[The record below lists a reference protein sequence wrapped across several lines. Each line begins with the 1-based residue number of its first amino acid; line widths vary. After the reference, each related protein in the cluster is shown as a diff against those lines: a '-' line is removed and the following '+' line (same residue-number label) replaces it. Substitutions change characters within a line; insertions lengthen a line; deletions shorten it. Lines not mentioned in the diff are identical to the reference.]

1 MKSDKTFLMLF
12 VIFVLSLAIVHG
24 QSFDVSSASKEV
36 SICPRTTELF
46 VDSVKNLANDVQHF
60 TVNIAGS
67 AASFATS
74 VPAGFVLAPG
84 QSKAIYT
91 YVTPF
96 STTAPGSYDLKVK
109 ISTSEGVKEIV
120 HKVNVL
126 DCHTLEISGEDKKKA
141 CPGETFKFEAQ
152 ITNTGL
158 YQEIYEVS
166 VKGEI
171 AEYVT
176 LSENIVSVNS
186 SSSRTVYAY
195 VKLPADIKPG
205 EYEFTIEAKSKKA
218 LQSRTFK
225 VEVMPCYD
233 FELDVEKNSVS
244 FCEHSKQEIGLTIK
258 NKGTV
263 DNSFTIKIDGPLWA
277 SVENTKLN
285 VKAGSVAKTN
295 VVFVPDYG
303 VEGSFDIKLEVIP
316 EKGIYKAKDTIYA
329 TVEKCHSVLLN
340 IKKDSDKICNGLSN
354 SYAVLI
360 KNDGKVAKDYG
371 LEVKGV
377 TWASLEKTKVS
388 LKPGEEQ
395 EVLLTINPGIN
406 VKPDEYE
413 IKVIAFALDD
423 SKVKDE
429 DTITITTISTEDCYK
444 PSLSIETKDVEVYYD
459 GSATVP
465 IVVQNQGSREASY
478 EIGISDNA
486 ASFVQVS
493 PAVVKLAPGESEVVY
508 AYIAPTVEM
517 KKKQYKVTVT
527 ARLPNSTILAS
538 ESFSVKIS
546 EVPVETLPTGAA
558 VAKPEKKSIWQRIKE
573 FFARLFGK
581 KAVETEISKGAV
593 PITENVTANITT
605 EANVTAENITVENV
619 TENVTA
625 EEIPENVTEVLKN
638 ITVENVTQEAN
649 VTEVENVT
657 EENITAEAEIPLE
670 NITQVELVN
679 LDVSNVINVNLTK
692 KEEVNFT
699 LANEEHTIKIE
710 DVANNTALIA
720 ISSNAV
726 KYALLF
732 LNEPKEID
740 INNDGVYDVRVT
752 LTYAQGDNVSL
763 KIEKIQPKKESFVEK
778 IKRYQT
784 PIVVAIVV
792 IILAILIW
800 KTRFHKKVVEF
811 FEEEV
816 EEEEEK

>member
-12 VIFVLSLAIVHG
+12 AIFILSLAIVYG

-46 VDSVKNLANDVQHF
+46 VDSVKNLASGAQHF

-120 HKVNVL
+120 HEVNVL
-126 DCHTLEISGEDKKKA
+126 DCHTLEISGGDKKEA
-141 CPGETFKFEAQ
+141 CPGETLKFEAQ

-158 YQEIYEVS
+158 YQEIYEIS

-176 LSENIVSVNS
+176 LSENIVAVNS

-195 VKLPADIKPG
+195 VKLPVDIEPR
-205 EYEFTIEAKSKKA
+205 EYEFTIEAKSEKA

-233 FELDVEKNSVS
+233 FELNVEKNSVS
-244 FCEHSKQEIGLTIK
+244 FCEHSKQEIELTIK
-258 NKGTV
+258 NKGTS
-263 DNSFTIKIDGPLWA
+263 DNSFTIKVDGPLWA

-285 VKAGSVAKTN
+285 VKANSIAKTN
-295 VVFVPDYG
+295 LVFVPDYG
-303 VEGSFDIKLEVIP
+303 VEGSFDIGLEVIP
-316 EKGIYKAKDTIYA
+316 EKGIYKAKDTVYA

-371 LEVKGV
+371 LEVKGA

-406 VKPDEYE
+406 VKPDEYG
-413 IKVIAFALDD
+413 IKVVAFALDD

-444 PSLSIETKDVEVYYD
+444 PSISIETKDVEVYYD

-465 IVVQNQGSREASY
+465 IVVQNQGNREANY

-486 ASFVQVS
+486 ASFVQIS

-508 AYIAPTVEM
+508 AYVAPTVEM

-538 ESFSVKIS
+538 ESFNVKIS
-546 EVPVETLPTGAA
+546 EIPVETLPTGAA
-558 VAKPEKKSIWQRIKE
+558 VAKPEKKSIWQRIKG

-581 KAVETEISKGAV
+581 KPVETEISKEA
-593 PITENVTANITT
+593 PINVTENITTNITT
-605 EANVTAENITVENV
+605 EANVTENITTTKNIPRENIIENITTEKVPENVSAENITEQANVTKVENI
-619 TENVTA
+619 TEENVTA
-625 EEIPENVTEVLKN
+625 KTE
-638 ITVENVTQEAN
+638 TPSENVTQ
-649 VTEVENVT
+649 
-657 EENITAEAEIPLE
+657 
-670 NITQVELVN
+670 ELVN
-679 LDVSNVINVNLTK
+679 LDVSDVINVNLTK
-692 KEEVNFT
+692 KQEVNFT
-699 LANEEHTIKIE
+699 LTNEEHTIKIE

-720 ISSNAV
+720 ISSDAA

-740 INNDGVYDVRVT
+740 INNDGLPDVRIT

-816 EEEEEK
+816 EEEGK